1 MNFNS
6 TDDRRMLS
14 ESLRRYL
21 GDRYDAETRNRVAY
35 AAPYHSP
42 EHWQEMAELGILSA
56 LVTEA
61 HGGFGGHGFDI
72 SVVFEEFGR
81 ALCPEPLLPSLLALQ
96 LLSAFNLDKENLDK
110 ENLDNENASRE
121 ISTIVSGE
129 HLAAV
134 AIYEPQA
141 PDSLKDINTQAVQNG
156 DSWLL
161 TGEKTAVYGG
171 PSASLILVVAKST
184 QGLGLFIAQ
193 PSKQVAKANIDGG
206 GTSSMSFNNA
216 PATCIAA
223 SAQAEIERALDAG
236 RLALCAEAIGVAD
249 VLLEMTVDYLKQRN
263 QFGQVIASFQA
274 LQHRIVDMAAEIE
287 QARSITTLAAAK
299 LDDEGSSRTVALA
312 KNLVGRMATLVA
324 EESTQLHG
332 GIGMT
337 WEYAGSHY
345 AKRLIMLDHQLG
357 DRYTQVHRLLQMPG

>member
-1 MNFNS
+1 MDFNV

-35 AAPYHSP
+35 DAPYHSP
-42 EHWQEMAELGILSA
+42 DHWQELADLGVLSA
-56 LVTEA
+56 LVKEA
-61 HGGFGGHGFDI
+61 QGGFGGQGFDI
-72 SVVFEEFGR
+72 NVVFEEFGR
-81 ALCPEPLLPSLLALQ
+81 ALCPEPMLPSLLAVS
-96 LLSAFNLDKENLDK
+96 LLSTVA
-110 ENLDNENASRE
+110 DNPEAKQNIDA
-121 ISTIVSGE
+121 IVAGSK
-129 HLAAV
+129 LAAV

-141 PDSLKDINTQAVQNG
+141 PDSLDDISTQATQTG
-156 DSWLL
+156 DAWVLN
-161 TGEKTAVYGG
+161 GEKTAVYGG
-171 PSASLILVVAKST
+171 PSANLILVVAKT
-184 QGLGLFIAQ
+184 NQGLGLFIAE
-193 PSKQVAKANIDGG
+193 PSNQMPKANIDGG
-206 GTSSMSFNNA
+206 GSSSMQFKDA
-216 PATCIAA
+216 AAVCLTVDATPAI
-223 SAQAEIERALDAG
+223 QQALDAG
-236 RLALCAEAIGVAD
+236 RLALCAEAIGAAD
-249 VLLEMTVDYLKQRN
+249 VLLDMTVEYLKQRN

-299 LDDEGSSRTVALA
+299 LDDADASRHVALA

-337 WEYAGSHY
+337 WEYPGSHY

-357 DRYTQVHRLLQMPG
+357 DRYNQVHRLLQMQA

>member
-1 MNFNS
+1 MDFNI

-21 GDRYDAETRNRVAY
+21 GDRYDAETRNQVAY

-42 EHWQEMAELGILSA
+42 KHWQEMAELGILSA

-72 SVVFEEFGR
+72 NVVFEEFGR

-96 LLSAFNLDKENLDK
+96 LLSAFDTDAENPSK
-110 ENLDNENASRE
+110 E
-121 ISTIVSGE
+121 ISAIVSGE
-129 HLAAV
+129 RLAAV

-141 PDSLKDINTQAVQNG
+141 PDSLDDINTQAVQNG
-156 DSWLL
+156 DSWSL

-193 PSKQVAKANIDGG
+193 PSKHVAKANIDGG
-206 GTSSMSFNNA
+206 GTSSMSFNNT
-216 PATCIAA
+216 PAICIAA
-223 SAQAEIERALDAG
+223 SAQAEVEQALDAG
-236 RLALCAEAIGVAD
+236 RLALCAEAIGAAD

-299 LDDEGSSRTVALA
+299 LDDEASSRTVALA